1 MSKTLVLSPAVVL
14 TIVLSVVPAAASMVW
29 WMSDLS
35 TRLGVMEDSV
45 ESFETTDTSILQE
58 RLAALEAQTVVLN
71 NVIEKLDG
79 KIDDVENSVSVWAE
93 KEFQKVYDIINKG
106 NPLGQ

>member
-1 MSKTLVLSPAVVL
+1 M
-14 TIVLSVVPAAASMVW
+14 IW

-45 ESFETTDTSILQE
+45 GSFETTDTSALQE

-71 NVIEKLDG
+71 SVIEKLDG

-93 KEFQKVYDIINKG
+93 KEFKKVYDIINKG